1 MKDELRN
8 NMTINT
14 FVEVL
19 YSQIKSTG
27 FTAIPEIQ

>member
-27 FTAIPEIQ
+27 LRATTV